1 MHTQV
6 GRTGSLRDEG
16 AAVTNAA
23 APSIDPIGVYN
34 ALKAMAIDYRFRP
47 GRQILVSDIADN
59 LRVSPGLVTEALTRL
74 HSEAWLDP
82 ASRRGF
88 FPKTLNLAEMID
100 LYQYGFLLLRHAA
113 IQNIDAADVNSL
125 ESGSQRRPTELGLK
139 TALSPEEIRRCSRY
153 LEWSYGAIV
162 SLSRNQFMIATM
174 AEIIDRTHYVRL
186 IDIAAPDR
194 FNEVLNVVDAILAAL
209 ADKDAERIVA
219 ILERELDRS
228 IAIVPA
234 LIRTG
239 MARAHSLGFG

>member
-1 MHTQV
+1 MQTQV
-6 GRTGSLRDEG
+6 GRTDSLRYEG
-16 AAVTNAA
+16 AAVTNAVA
-23 APSIDPIGVYN
+23 TNIDPTGVYN

-88 FPKTLNLAEMID
+88 FPKPLNLTEMID
-100 LYQYGFLLLRHAA
+100 LYQYGFLLLKHAA
-113 IQNIDAADVNSL
+113 MQNIDAADVNSL
-125 ESGSQRRPTELGLK
+125 ESGSRRRPAELGLK
-139 TALSPEEIRRCSRY
+139 TALSPDEIRQCSHH

-162 SLSRNQFMIATM
+162 SLSRNQFMMATM
-174 AEIIDRTHYVRL
+174 AEIIDRTHYVRF

-194 FNEVLNVVDAILAAL
+194 FNEVLNVVDTILAAL
-209 ADKDAERIVA
+209 VDKDAERIVA

-228 IAIVPA
+228 IAVAPSR
-234 LIRTG
+234 IRTG